1 MEISYDSSILE
12 RFIPVAYDELFERC
26 LETGSFQEKQE
37 YRKFSSLLRTF
48 YHLRFHKELLEL
60 KRLYSPF
67 SPDADTLTLQT
78 FTHGEYETLKSDMVS
93 KIRPLLNS
101 ANYEELTQESLS
113 EAMNR
118 TSPYGVEVSV
128 DFDDF
133 EDILLFFR
141 GTAHRFDKR
150 RTLSTLYLKK
160 EEVRI
165 DVYRRLFILLKPKSL
180 DQRAR
185 EISQKEGEA
194 FEKVK
199 KRLKKESIV
208 LTNSSKG
215 ECIYL
220 KLFKDIPHADLEML
234 FPNTKVKMSLHDKL
248 KIGITGGG
256 GTIGGTATLI
266 GKLGAAV
273 EPFSLIMAVGAFGG
287 VLWRQIKTV
296 FTHRTRY
303 MATLAKNLYFY
314 NLDNNAGVLS
324 YMIDTAEAEE
334 CKEALLAYL
343 FVSGSERPLDRKE
356 LDSLIEA
363 YMLET
368 YDIPMDF
375 EVDDGGRKLLQ
386 LGLIDESD
394 GVIRA
399 VGVKEAL
406 DRLDGELKKLSV
418 V

>member
-1 MEISYDSSILE
+1 MEISYNSSILE
-12 RFIPVAYDELFERC
+12 RFIPVAYDELLDRC
-26 LETGSFQEKQE
+26 LEAGDFKEEEE
-37 YRKFSSLLRTF
+37 YRRFSLLLRSF
-48 YHLRFHKELLEL
+48 YHMRFHKELLGL
-60 KRLYSPF
+60 KQLYLPF
-67 SPDADTLTLQT
+67 NPDADTLTLQT
-78 FTHGEYETLKSDMVS
+78 YTHSEYETLKFDLVS

-101 ANYEELTQESLS
+101 ANYEELTEKSLF

-141 GTAHRFDKR
+141 GTAHRFDER

-160 EEVRI
+160 EKMRI
-165 DVYRRLFILLKPKSL
+165 DVYRRLFILLKPKTL

-185 EISQKEGEA
+185 EISQKEGRE

-199 KRLKKESIV
+199 RRLKKESIV
-208 LTNSSKG
+208 FSGAHGN
-215 ECIYL
+215 ERIYL

-234 FPNTKVKMSLHDKL
+234 FPNTKVKMSLQDKL
-248 KIGITGGG
+248 KIGVTGGG

-266 GKLGAAV
+266 TKLGAAI

-314 NLDNNAGVLS
+314 NLDNNAGVLT
-324 YMIDTAEAEE
+324 YMIDMAEAEE

-343 FVSGSERPLDRKE
+343 FISGSSRPLGREE
-356 LDSLIEA
+356 LDSQIES
-363 YMLET
+363 YILET
-368 YDIPMDF
+368 YKIPMDF
-375 EVDDGGRKLLQ
+375 EVDDGVRKLLE
-386 LGLIDESD
+386 LGFIEESG

-399 VGVKEAL
+399 IGVKEAIE
-406 DRLDGELKKLSV
+406 RLRKLLAEQ
-418 V
+418 

>member
-1 MEISYDSSILE
+1 MEISYNSSILE
-12 RFIPVAYDELFERC
+12 RFIPVAYDELLDRY
-26 LETGSFQEKQE
+26 LKAGSFKEEEE
-37 YRKFSSLLRTF
+37 YRRFSLLLRSF
-48 YHLRFHKELLEL
+48 YHMRFHKELLGL
-60 KRLYSPF
+60 KQLYLPF
-67 SPDADTLTLQT
+67 NPDADTLTLQT
-78 FTHGEYETLKSDMVS
+78 YTHSEYETLKFDLVS

-101 ANYEELTQESLS
+101 ANYEELTEKSLF

-141 GTAHRFDKR
+141 GTAHRFDER

-160 EEVRI
+160 EKMRI
-165 DVYRRLFILLKPKSL
+165 DVYRRLFILLKPKTL

-185 EISQKEGEA
+185 EISQKEGRE

-199 KRLKKESIV
+199 RRLKKESIV
-208 LTNSSKG
+208 FSGAHGN
-215 ECIYL
+215 ERIYL

-234 FPNTKVKMSLHDKL
+234 FPNTKVKMSLQDKL
-248 KIGITGGG
+248 KIGVTGGG

-266 GKLGAAV
+266 TKLGAAI

-314 NLDNNAGVLS
+314 NLDNNAGVLT
-324 YMIDTAEAEE
+324 YMIDMAEAEE

-343 FVSGSERPLDRKE
+343 FISGSSRPLGREE
-356 LDSLIEA
+356 LDSQIES
-363 YMLET
+363 YILET
-368 YDIPMDF
+368 YKIPMDF
-375 EVDDGGRKLLQ
+375 EVDDGVRKLLE
-386 LGLIDESD
+386 LGFIEESG

-399 VGVKEAL
+399 IGVKEAIE
-406 DRLDGELKKLSV
+406 RLRKLLAEQ
-418 V
+418 